1 MRARA
6 RVRLRV
12 GVEELIVVLN
22 IHEGLYLHKY
32 LLSGML
38 PTELGSLRNLQPLHL
53 HETAPQGALPAEL
66 GSLCSLQ
73 GLVVG
78 EDSLSGTLPEAGFEQ
93 HCRPTGV
100 ET

>member
-1 MRARA
+1 
-6 RVRLRV
+6 
-12 GVEELIVVLN
+12 
-22 IHEGLYLHKY
+22 
-32 LLSGML
+32 ML